1 MAGSYA
7 AVPFSTPL
15 GAHPWATPALFSAAP
30 PAGSYAAVPFS
41 TPLGAHP
48 WAAPALFSAAPPAGS
63 YAAMPIS
70 TPLAT
75 HPWAALALFSAAP
88 PALSSAAPPVFT
100 TATATVAPLPAQQ
113 PPPSTGAFG
122 EWMATF
128 DHLQR
133 QMDVLATLVHN
144 IEAQPA
150 SVPSSSPTLLSTS
163 PSLIPSFTTPSPV
176 PPQQDSDGVFYGGVD
191 GIQTSAAQLQAVA
204 HCLLA
209 RRQGRQHPIFKRR
222 RPVVPTAA
230 ALQLTERKAIARA
243 SACKVFAA
251 VRLQAAARGLLA
263 RRRLQKMR
271 SPMHEATLAAVNLS
285 IGERDL
291 AWSVDLA
298 WSDGHQQPRQPAVVF
313 RRKHGVFSVGGEL
326 QLCGTG
332 DMGAASLLVT
342 GGDALPS
349 AIAFRHRPP
358 RARLRWLLLPPIL
371 GGHTRAPLSFRWS
384 PWDPGGYTRA
394 GPASGGCPPYFQE
407 SKIKSRSLL

>member
-1 MAGSYA
+1 
-7 AVPFSTPL
+7 L
-15 GAHPWATPALFSAAP
+15 
-30 PAGSYAAVPFS
+30 
-41 TPLGAHP
+41 
-48 WAAPALFSAAPPAGS
+48 
-63 YAAMPIS
+63 
-70 TPLAT
+70 
-75 HPWAALALFSAAP
+75 
-88 PALSSAAPPVFT
+88 
-100 TATATVAPLPAQQ
+100 TA
-113 PPPSTGAFG
+113 
-122 EWMATF
+122 E
-128 DHLQR
+128 
-133 QMDVLATLVHN
+133 
-144 IEAQPA
+144 E
-150 SVPSSSPTLLSTS
+150 SSSPALLSTS

-191 GIQTSAAQLQAVA
+191 DIQASAAQLQAVA
-204 HCLLA
+204 YCLLA

-271 SPMHEATLAAVNLS
+271 SPMHEATLAVVDLS
-285 IGERDL
+285 IGERNL

-298 WSDGHQQPRQPAVVF
+298 WSDGHQQPRRPAVVF

-358 RARLRWLLLPPIL
+358 RARLRWLLLPLIL

-394 GPASGGCPPYFQE
+394 GPASGGCPPYLQE
-407 SKIKSRSLL
+407 SKIKSRSLLQVNKISRDVKGLFLGVRFVSSGGIVSVIVRLQLEDELHVQVGCSVRGVKGLLGLSPLELISRLLRGQVRPLYIMRGDVSI

>member
-1 MAGSYA
+1 MPSASSELSETSGTALTLEGLASVMEQFARNMDQIGRTVDALSLNVSTLQQSVAGLL
-7 AVPFSTPL
+7 PP
-15 GAHPWATPALFSAAP
+15 PPP
-30 PAGSYAAVPFS
+30 PAA
-41 TPLGAHP
+41 
-48 WAAPALFSAAPPAGS
+48 
-63 YAAMPIS
+63 
-70 TPLAT
+70 
-75 HPWAALALFSAAP
+75 
-88 PALSSAAPPVFT
+88 
-100 TATATVAPLPAQQ
+100 
-113 PPPSTGAFG
+113 
-122 EWMATF
+122 
-128 DHLQR
+128 
-133 QMDVLATLVHN
+133 
-144 IEAQPA
+144 
-150 SVPSSSPTLLSTS
+150 
-163 PSLIPSFTTPSPV
+163 SFTTPSPV

-191 GIQTSAAQLQAVA
+191 GIQASAAQLQAVA

-243 SACKVFAA
+243 RACQVFAA

-271 SPMHEATLAAVNLS
+271 SPMHEATLAAVDLS

-332 DMGAASLLVT
+332 DMGAAFLLVT

-349 AIAFRHRPP
+349 AIAFRRRPP
-358 RARLRWLLLPPIL
+358 RARLRWLLLPLIL

-394 GPASGGCPPYFQE
+394 GPASGGCPPYLQE
-407 SKIKSRSLL
+407 